1 MFENDYIMK
10 QIELSA
16 KFLAKLIFGK
26 ESPEYRLKYEE
37 TGNETPA
44 DLLHLTLSRM
54 VADGQINEAENLL
67 YEQIEKE
74 QTADNLEVA
83 IDFYDSL
90 SRLDEETLDECD
102 FSRIEILEGLENIKR
117 MYGIETP

>member
-26 ESPEYRLKYEE
+26 ESPEYKLQYEE

-44 DLLHLTLSRM
+44 DLLHLTLRRM

-117 MYGIETP
+117 IYGIETP